1 MAYPEALI
9 GLGLLLFAMTV
20 DELFGATGTPSW
32 WRDVSLHVYKK
43 IETSLSGL
51 AWCVSCSLAA

>member
-1 MAYPEALI
+1 MAYPDALI
-9 GLGLLLFAMTV
+9 GLGLLLFAMPV

-43 IETSLSGL
+43 N
-51 AWCVSCSLAA
+51 